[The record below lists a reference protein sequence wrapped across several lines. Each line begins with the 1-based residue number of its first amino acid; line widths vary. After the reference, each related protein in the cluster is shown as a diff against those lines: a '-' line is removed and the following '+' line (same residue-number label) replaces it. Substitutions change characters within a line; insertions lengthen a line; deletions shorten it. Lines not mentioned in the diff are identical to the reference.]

1 MGSLQAKISSGETQ
15 IPSSGFE
22 QVCALVK
29 QDAAVIKRMTL
40 NAFIRY
46 YYCNQ

>member
-1 MGSLQAKISSGETQ
+1 VGSLHAQSSSGKTQ

-29 QDAAVIKRMTL
+29 QEAAVIKRMTF
-40 NAFIRY
+40 NAFIMN
-46 YYCNQ
+46 YYCNK